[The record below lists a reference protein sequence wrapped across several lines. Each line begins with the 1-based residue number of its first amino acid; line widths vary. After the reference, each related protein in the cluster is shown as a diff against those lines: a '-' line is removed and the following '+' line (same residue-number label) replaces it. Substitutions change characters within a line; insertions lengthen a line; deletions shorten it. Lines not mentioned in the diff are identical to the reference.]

1 MSKPSKDLLNKRCVY
16 DGSTWKIVGVTFNI
30 LGVFVTIRSTKS
42 SAEKSVNFDEVK
54 MEDEL

>member
-30 LGVFVTIRSTKS
+30 LGVFVTIKSTKS
-42 SAEKSVNFDEVK
+42 GVEKAVKLDEVE